1 MCAQSIE
8 EALEKREGVV
18 WVDVN
23 FATEKAIIEYD
34 DKKVSLDELEKDI
47 QEIGSEP
54 IIIREENERREV
66 ILQILGMHCAA
77 CAITVEKA
85 LNTLEGVDS
94 VVVNLATEKARV
106 KYDSRMVSLL
116 DLRQAVRNTGYEVD
130 EEEEVYRSIEERA
143 RNPPRHCPPLKKI
156 FEDIASPEAGSCA
169 YIMILWIFEGLTRVR
184 ADLLV

>member
-1 MCAQSIE
+1 
-8 EALEKREGVV
+8 
-18 WVDVN
+18 
-23 FATEKAIIEYD
+23 
-34 DKKVSLDELEKDI
+34 
-47 QEIGSEP
+47 
-54 IIIREENERREV
+54 
-66 ILQILGMHCAA
+66 MHCAA

-143 RNPPRHCPPLKKI
+143 RNPPRHCPPLK
-156 FEDIASPEAGSCA
+156 
-169 YIMILWIFEGLTRVR
+169 
-184 ADLLV
+184 